1 MTCKNSYF
9 KLIKETLKH
18 HIASVFISSVVFFI
32 QFIVFFLDVQSYTN
46 SRSELDKIYALER
59 LFRITSPNG
68 AYVIPVVI
76 VAIVLAYDF
85 FRYMHSKK
93 QLDFYESLPF
103 KKRDWFILRTICS
116 LVVFIVPYMLCTLM
130 ESILLIALGAHQIV
144 FFTNLLW
151 NAVCMILIFLFT
163 WITAVLAM
171 VMTGHPITAFCGFC
185 IFNGYA
191 PILLRYIYPVYAE
204 EYFRTYVMDNSKLF
218 YLEYISPIGS
228 AIHLMNSRYA
238 DWTASSHI
246 KDFAIILVLII
257 LVSVITYTL
266 FMKRPSEAA
275 NRAMAFEKVN
285 PVIRILL
292 VIPLTLYIGI
302 YLKQIASYGNTLWMI
317 FGFVI
322 GTFLLHGIIE
332 SIFQFDIRGLW
343 SHKIQMICCFVATI
357 AISCIFWFDIFQYD
371 AYTPNLE
378 QIESINI
385 DFDRDNSNA
394 SVQDGISGEYL
405 DEALI
410 LAENLVE
417 QDNQTFSTDSS
428 SNIEGVRFT
437 YHMKNGSVKQ
447 RYYRMDFSCN
457 QELVDKLYATKE
469 YKNDICEVYNV
480 DLSTVSYLCWND
492 SISSIP
498 LYMSEAQ
505 MHLLFETYM
514 AEFTP
519 FTYSQVRSDASI
531 GSFQLQFGDDEYS
544 RQYPCYVYKDFT
556 ETIRLLNEYMLS
568 QPELSK
574 YGNISESILTKYQIR
589 ELEIYHEEQM
599 LTTTDS
605 EVISSFKEHLVL
617 NEKFYEKYHDY
628 DWEDYYDVGV
638 SLNTN
643 TGISYTSAV
652 IERDIADKLIKE
664 HNLR

>member
-46 SRSELDKIYALER
+46 SGSELDKVYVMER
-59 LFRITSPNG
+59 LFRITAPNG

-116 LVVFIVPYMLCTLM
+116 LVVFLVPYVICTLM
-130 ESILLIALGAHQIV
+130 ESILLIALGGHQVV

-171 VMTGHPITAFCGFC
+171 IMTGHPIISFCGFC
-185 IFNGYA
+185 VFNGYA

-204 EYFRTYVMDNSKLF
+204 QYFRTYVIDNSKLF

-228 AIHLMNSRYA
+228 AYHLISSRYN
-238 DWTASSHI
+238 DWTANNHI
-246 KDFAIILVLII
+246 KDFLIIVILVA
-257 LVSVITYTL
+257 LVSAITYVL

-275 NRAMAFEKVN
+275 GRAMAFEKIN
-285 PVIRILL
+285 PIIRILL
-292 VIPLTLYIGI
+292 VIPATLYIGI
-302 YLKQIASYGNTLWMI
+302 YLNQVAAYGNTIWMI
-317 FGFVI
+317 FGYII
-322 GTFLLHGIIE
+322 GTCLLHGIIE

-343 SHKIQMICCFVATI
+343 SHKIQMVCCFGATI

-371 AYTPNLE
+371 TYTPKLE
-378 QIESINI
+378 QLARISI
-385 DFDRDNSNA
+385 DFDRDNSDV
-394 SVQDGISGEYL
+394 SVQDGIGGESL
-405 DEALI
+405 DEALV

-417 QDNQTFSTDSS
+417 QDCHTFSTDFSS
-428 SNIEGVRFT
+428 DIEGVRFT
-437 YHMKNGSVKQ
+437 YHMLNGSIKQ
-447 RYYRMDFSCN
+447 RYYHMDFSRN
-457 QELVDKLYATKE
+457 QELVDKLYSTKE
-469 YKNDICEVYNV
+469 YKNDICEIYNV
-480 DLSTVSYLCWND
+480 DWSTVSYLCWND

-498 LYMSEAQ
+498 LYMSDAQ
-505 MHLLFETYM
+505 MQLLFETYM

-519 FTYSQVRSDASI
+519 FTYSQVRSDVTI
-531 GSFQLQFGDDEYS
+531 GSFQLQFDDDEYS
-544 RQYPCYVYKDFT
+544 RQYPCPVYKDFT
-556 ETIRLLNEYMLS
+556 ETIQLLNEYMLS

-574 YGNISESILTKYQIR
+574 YGNISESILSKYQIR
-589 ELEIYHEEQM
+589 ELEFYLEEQM
-599 LTTTDS
+599 LTTTTP
-605 EVISSFKEHLVL
+605 EVIASFKEHLVL
-617 NEKFYEKYHDY
+617 NEKYHNY
-628 DWEDYYDVGV
+628 DWKDYYDVGV

-652 IERDIADKLIKE
+652 IEREIADKLIKK

>member
-32 QFIVFFLDVQSYTN
+32 QFIVFFLDVQSYTI
-46 SRSELDKIYALER
+46 SGSELDKVYAIER
-59 LFRITSPNG
+59 LFRITVPTG
-68 AYVIPVVI
+68 AYAIPVVI

-93 QLDFYESLPF
+93 QLDFYESLPL

-116 LVVFIVPYMLCTLM
+116 FTVFIVPYIICTLS
-130 ESILLIALGAHQIV
+130 EALLLIALGGHQIV

-151 NAVCMILIFLFT
+151 NAVCMILIYLFT

-185 IFNGYA
+185 VFNGYA
-191 PILLRYIYPVYAE
+191 PVLLRYIYPVYAG
-204 EYFRTYVMDNSKLF
+204 EYFQTYVMDNSKLF
-218 YLEYISPIGS
+218 YLEYLSPIGS
-228 AIHLMNSRYA
+228 AYHLINSRYN
-238 DWTASSHI
+238 DWTASNHI
-246 KDFAIILVLII
+246 KDFLIIVVLIVF
-257 LVSVITYTL
+257 VSTISYVL

-275 NRAMAFEKVN
+275 GRAMSFEKVN
-285 PVIRILL
+285 PIIRILL

-302 YLKQIASYGNTLWMI
+302 YLNQVASYGNKIWMI
-317 FGFVI
+317 FGFII

-343 SHKIQMICCFVATI
+343 SHKIQMLCCFVAVI

-378 QIESINI
+378 QIESISI
-385 DFDRDNSNA
+385 DFDRDNSSA
-394 SVQDGISGEYL
+394 SIQDGISGEYL
-405 DEALI
+405 DEALS
-410 LAENLVE
+410 LAKNLVE
-417 QDNQTFSTDSS
+417 QDNHTITTDSA

-437 YHMKNGSVKQ
+437 YHMQNGSIKQ
-447 RYYRMDFSCN
+447 RQYRMDFSRN
-457 QELVDKLYATKE
+457 QELVDKLYGTKE
-469 YKNDICEVYNV
+469 YKNDICEIYNV
-480 DLSTVSYLCWND
+480 DSSAVSYLCWDD

-519 FTYSQVRSDASI
+519 FTYSQVRSDVSI
-531 GSFQLQFGDDEYS
+531 GSFQIQFDNDKYS
-544 RQYPCYVYKDFT
+544 RQYSCPVYKDFT

-574 YGNISESILTKYQIR
+574 YGNISESILAKYQIR
-589 ELEIYHEEQM
+589 QLEFYMEEQM
-599 LTTTDS
+599 LTITDS